1 VSCPVLALIGDSDAK
16 VTAEEAGAWAEHTT
30 GPFEMRI
37 FPGGHFYLV
46 DQSAQ
51 IIGLISA
58 DLAPAR
64 QS

>member
-1 VSCPVLALIGDSDAK
+1 MIGDGDAK
-16 VTAEEAGAWAEHTT
+16 VTAEEANAWAEHTT
-30 GPFEMRI
+30 GPFEMRT

-46 DQSAQ
+46 DQSAR

-58 DLAPAR
+58 GLAPAR